1 MEIIIAP
8 PAVYVIGNHLI
19 LSLMVQEVIVGIG
32 FAGAVFYVGQL
43 IYKSLQS
50 KSACTSGCGKCGALD
65 FQKIEAQIKK
75 KGI

>member
-1 MEIIIAP
+1 MLQEI
-8 PAVYVIGNHLI
+8 L
-19 LSLMVQEVIVGIG
+19 VGIG

-50 KSACTSGCGKCGALD
+50 KSACATGCGKCGAVD

-75 KGI
+75 KGSI